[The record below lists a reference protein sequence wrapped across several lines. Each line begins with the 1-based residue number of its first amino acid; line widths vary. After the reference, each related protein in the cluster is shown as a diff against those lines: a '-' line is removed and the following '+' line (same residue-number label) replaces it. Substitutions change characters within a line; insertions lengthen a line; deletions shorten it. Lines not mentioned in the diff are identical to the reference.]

1 MILNRVG
8 NKARL
13 ADLIIPLFP
22 EHKAY
27 IEPFFGAGAIFFHKP
42 KAQYNFLNDL
52 DSEVYNFW
60 KVVQEKPEELLEQ
73 LELMPVS
80 EELFN
85 HWKKEIP
92 TDSVMKALRFL
103 FLSNFSFLGVMD
115 VLRIGFTET
124 KKVAIKELNNFL
136 KGFIFDAYIGN
147 RDFGTFLKSICI
159 RAHRE
164 SEINGTFAYCD
175 PPYVDKSQA
184 MYDCPEWSLE
194 DLRRLIETLNSMGI
208 KYAISEYSTD
218 SVLQLT
224 AEYKLNIHYLKE
236 VQSIKNRSTEILL
249 TNYQTN
255 QLKLF

>member
-13 ADLIIPLFP
+13 AHLIIPLFP

-60 KVVQEKPEELLEQ
+60 KVVQEKPEELLEK

-85 HWKKEIP
+85 HWKKEVS

-103 FLSNFSFLGVMD
+103 FLSNFSFLGKMGTLKFSID
-115 VLRIGFTET
+115 NSKNISIRG
-124 KKVAIKELNNFL
+124 IKAFL
-136 KGFIFDAYIGN
+136 KEGIFNAYIGN
-147 RDFGTFLKSICI
+147 RDFNAFLKSIAF
-159 RAHRE
+159 R
-164 SEINGTFAYCD
+164 SDKDEIKTFAYCD
-175 PPYVDKSQA
+175 PPYVDKTQA
-184 MYDCPEWSLE
+184 MYKTPFWGLPE
-194 DLRRLIETLNSMGI
+194 LRKLIETLNGMGI

-218 SVLQLT
+218 SVLQLA
-224 AEYKLNIHYLKE
+224 AEYKLNVHYLKE
-236 VQSIKNRSTEILL
+236 VQSIKSRSTEILI
-249 TNYQTN
+249 TNYKTN